1 MNIAADVKSYIRKN
15 NLLSPGDKVILGVS
29 GGPDSIA
36 LLFIMNHIKHDLGV
50 QLHIA
55 HYNHQLRATAGR
67 DQVFVENVAR
77 SLNISCSIGKSRSLK
92 NKKTGSLEEAARLER
107 LNFFKKV
114 KQKTGFPIVAL
125 AHNQDDLAET
135 VLMRI
140 IRGSGL
146 QGLRAIQA
154 RSEIDGLSVI
164 RPFLELTRK
173 KIIEYLDQNKIPYK
187 TDPTNLQLK
196 FFRNKIRLKLLPLL
210 EKEYNP
216 NIKESLVNLSQTLNT
231 DFDFLKTM
239 TNEVYAQVCSF
250 DQKGRTIRV
259 DGIKLKIQPDSLRR
273 MLYRSVYLNLKGNTN
288 LLEQKHIL
296 AIDDLLYSMPEGS
309 VVHWPFRIKVEKIN
323 RSLLFSIKE

>member
-1 MNIAADVKSYIRKN
+1 MKIVQEVKSYIRKN

-36 LLFIMNHIKHDLGV
+36 LLTIMNQIKHDLGI

-55 HYNHQLRATAGR
+55 HYNHQLRTTAAR
-67 DQVFVENVAR
+67 DQVFVEKTAQA
-77 SLNISCSIGKSRSLK
+77 LNISCTIGKSRTLK

-114 KQKTGFPIVAL
+114 KQKMGFPIIAL

-146 QGLRAIQA
+146 QGLRAIQS

-173 KIIEYLDQNKIPYK
+173 EIIEYLGRNKIPYK
-187 TDPTNLQLK
+187 TDPTNRQLK
-196 FFRNKIRLKLLPLL
+196 FFRNKIRLNLLPLL

-239 TNEVYAQVCSF
+239 TNELYAQICSF
-250 DQKGRTIRV
+250 HQKEMTIRV
-259 DGIKLKIQPDSLRR
+259 DANKLKLQPDSLRR
-273 MLYRSVYLNLKGNTN
+273 MLYR
-288 LLEQKHIL
+288 
-296 AIDDLLYSMPEGS
+296 
-309 VVHWPFRIKVEKIN
+309 
-323 RSLLFSIKE
+323 